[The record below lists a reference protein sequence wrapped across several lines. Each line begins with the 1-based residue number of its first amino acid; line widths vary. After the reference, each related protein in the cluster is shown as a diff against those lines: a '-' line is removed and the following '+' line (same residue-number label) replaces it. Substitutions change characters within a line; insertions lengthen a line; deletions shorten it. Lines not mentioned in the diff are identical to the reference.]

1 MPRDVVGLVTGV
13 LLSLRAGLALA
24 AGAGG
29 AALRHDSWVSD
40 WIVTVPYL
48 LGLVAIIAIT
58 FAVCAIA
65 GRWWLLI
72 EIVLC
77 SVVAAASCLLV
88 ADALHVG
95 QADSA
100 APPVVGA
107 TMVAA
112 LLVSRLLTA
121 RVRKYWWTLVTI
133 ALIAQVLHERFLL
146 LGAIEAAGIGLI
158 VASAAQLVRGT
169 GDGYPTSDQARGYL
183 TQMGLAD
190 ASLQGSQNSPTWG
203 AVRFTGHVHAA
214 VPVVVDVYGRDVPE
228 GQFMARLWRFTWL
241 RRSTLELNFRPAEH
255 VEHLVGVLHWVQSL
269 EVLGPTVLAAAR
281 FEPGGEAVLVTR
293 PAEGVLLS
301 AMESPQMTEAVLLAA
316 WTALR
321 TLDQAGIALRW
332 AQGIE
337 IVVGPD
343 GRAGFA
349 DFSRGEVM
357 ASAQTRDADIAC
369 LLVETARRAD
379 AQAAVLS
386 GVEVLGR
393 DRLLRA
399 LPLVQP
405 LVVAQGGTRKERA
418 SLKQECELLRKAAAE
433 ALSADPVVPVPLTR
447 VQPSRLVMPAATFLG
462 IWLLIDQLTGFNNI
476 ADVLKSAQWLWV
488 LVVLILTQT
497 TNLTEAISLSG
508 AAPAT
513 IPLGPLTLLRS
524 ATDFTGLVGGTV
536 GRTTTIVRFFQRRG
550 MSPTVAI
557 SSGVLY
563 SLGGFAVQI
572 VLAGTALLFAAGEF
586 STTTAG
592 PSGSDSEILFK
603 VLLIIVAAAFVG
615 AIAFAIPKIRL
626 LVSARVRPGMHAAW
640 SNLRVIMA
648 DPAKL
653 SRLFGGQVLTQCLGA
668 LALMAALRSV
678 GGSASFASLIVLC
691 TAASFFGGI
700 SPVPGGMGVMEAT
713 YISGLTLLGIP
724 EDIAIGATLL
734 YRLCTTYLPPIWGWL
749 SLVWLRRHEML

>member
-1 MPRDVVGLVTGV
+1 MPRDVAGLLLGV
-13 LLSLRAGLALA
+13 LLSLGAGLALA
-24 AGAGG
+24 AGVGG
-29 AALRHDSWVSD
+29 TALRHGAWLSD
-40 WIVTVPYL
+40 WIIAVPYL
-48 LGLVAIIAIT
+48 LGTAAIIAIT
-58 FAVCAIA
+58 VAVCAIA
-65 GRWWLLI
+65 GRWWLLL

-77 SVVAAASCLLV
+77 GGLAAATCLLV
-88 ADALHVG
+88 THTLHLSQG
-95 QADSA
+95 DSA
-100 APPVVGA
+100 APPVVAA
-107 TMVAA
+107 TMTAA
-112 LLVSRLLTA
+112 MLLARLLTV
-121 RVRKYWWTLVTI
+121 RVRKYWWTLV
-133 ALIAQVLHERFLL
+133 AVGLVAQVLHERFLVL
-146 LGAIEAAGIGLI
+146 SAIEAAGIGII

-169 GDGYPTSDQARGYL
+169 GDGYPTADQARGFL
-183 TQMGLAD
+183 TQMGLGG
-190 ASLQGSQNSPTWG
+190 ASLEGSQNSPAWG
-203 AVRFTGHVHAA
+203 AVRFTGHVDPT
-214 VPVVVDVYGRDVPE
+214 VPVVVDIYGRDVPE

-255 VEHLVGVLHWVQSL
+255 VERVVGILHWAQSL
-269 EVLGPTVLAAAR
+269 DVLGPTVLAAAR
-281 FEPGGEAVLVTR
+281 FEPGGEAILVTR

-301 AMESPQMTEAVLLAA
+301 VLKAPQVTEGILLAA

-321 TLDQAGIALRW
+321 TLDQAGIALRP
-332 AQGIE
+332 AQRIE

-357 ASAQTRDADIAC
+357 ASAQTRDADIAG
-369 LLVETARRAD
+369 LLVEMARRAD
-379 AQAAVLS
+379 AHAAVRT

-405 LVVAQGGTRKERA
+405 LVIAQGGRRKARA
-418 SLKQECELLRKAAAE
+418 SLKQECELLRKEAAE
-433 ALSADPVVPVPLTR
+433 ALSVEPVVPVPLTR

-462 IWLLIDQLTGFNNI
+462 IWLLIDQLTGFDNI

-488 LVVLILTQT
+488 LVVLILTQA
-497 TNLTEAISLSG
+497 TNLTEAVSLSG
-508 AAPAT
+508 AVPAP

-563 SLGGFAVQI
+563 SVGGFVVQL

-586 STTTAG
+586 SNTTAG
-592 PSGSDSEILFK
+592 PSGSDSEILLN
-603 VLLIIVAAAFVG
+603 VLLVIVAVAFAG
-615 AIAFAIPKIRL
+615 AIAFAIPKIRR
-626 LVSARVRPGMHAAW
+626 LVNARVRPGMDAAW
-640 SNLRVIMA
+640 SNLRAIMA

-668 LALMAALRSV
+668 VALMAALRSV

-691 TAASFFGGI
+691 TAASFFGGV
-700 SPVPGGMGVMEAT
+700 SPIPGGMGVMEAT